1 MLKARTG
8 YSKNLDLY
16 GQGQDI
22 AYMATFGLDNP
33 KVGLAF
39 LSSKEDIAPVI
50 KGIKDTTKMPIV
62 GATSSGGIIVPDGIV
77 DGDSFGG
84 MITLND
90 ENMNIGVAC
99 HEAGKDPRKVGR
111 RVAIEAVENAKTTR
125 APSYFYMVATPSHEE
140 EYLLGI
146 QDVIGRVPMFGGSA
160 ADEEITNDWKIF
172 CNDKII
178 TDGVA
183 VVFFYTDN
191 EIDTSFTG
199 AYNETDNVGI
209 ITKVENERS
218 LIEINGKGALKQYS
232 NWIEVDAKELTGKNL
247 LKASITKPLGIKDPT
262 GNITLI
268 RYPMFSNDQGT
279 KSVMDDTI
287 ELGNKVVEKTAI
299 IQLEATQ
306 DDLIDSVQSTMKS
319 LNKKLYNESACYIL
333 FHCAGRKYAIGN
345 RLEEVYDKVVKE
357 AKGAPFIMA
366 FTYGQY
372 GYDEHS
378 SNMCGGLMLSFTAF
392 GRE

>member
-8 YSKNLDLY
+8 YSKNMDLHC
-16 GQGQDI
+16 QGIDI
-22 AYMATFGLDNP
+22 AYMSTFGLSDP
-33 KVGLAF
+33 KVGLVY
-39 LSSKEDIAPVI
+39 LSSNEEIEPVI
-50 KGIKDTTKMPIV
+50 KGIRETTKIPIV
-62 GATSSGGIIVPDGIV
+62 GTTSSGGIIVPDGIV
-77 DGDSFGG
+77 DGEYFGG

-90 ENMNIGVAC
+90 ENLTVGVAC
-99 HEAGKDPRKVGR
+99 HDKGKDPRKVGR
-111 RVAIEAVENAKTTR
+111 RVAIEAVEDAKTTR
-125 APSYFYMVATPSHEE
+125 APSYFYMVATPGQEE

-160 ADEEITNDWKIF
+160 ADEELTNDWKIF
-172 CNDKII
+172 CNNKVLD
-178 TDGVA
+178 DGVA

-191 EIDTSFTG
+191 EIDTAFTG

-209 ITKVENERS
+209 ITKVENERD
-218 LIEINGKGALKQYS
+218 LVEINNKGALKQYS
-232 NWIEVDAKELTGKNL
+232 SWIGIDPKELTGKNL
-247 LKASITKPLGIKDPT
+247 FKISVTKPLGIKDPT

-268 RYPMFSNDQGT
+268 RYPMIGNDQGT
-279 KSVMDDTI
+279 KTVMDDTI

-306 DDLIDSVQSTMKS
+306 DDLIDSVQTTMKL

-333 FHCAGRKYAIGN
+333 MHCAGRKNAIGD
-345 RLEEVYDKVVKE
+345 RLEEVYNKVLKE
-357 AKGAPFIMA
+357 TKGAPFIMA

-372 GYDEHS
+372 GYEEHS

-392 GRE
+392 GKE

>member
-8 YSKNLDLY
+8 YSKNMDLH
-16 GQGQDI
+16 GQGVDI
-22 AYMATFGLDNP
+22 AYMSTFGLNNP

-39 LSSKEDIAPVI
+39 LSSKEDISTVV
-50 KGIKDTTKMPIV
+50 KGMREITKIPIV
-62 GATSSGGIIVPDGIV
+62 GATSRGGIIVPDGIV
-77 DGDSFGG
+77 DGEYFGG
-84 MITLND
+84 MLVFND
-90 ENMNIGVAC
+90 EEMTVGVAS

-111 RVAIEAVENAKTTR
+111 RVSIEAVENAKTTR
-125 APSYFYMVATPSHEE
+125 APSYFYMVATPGYEE

-160 ADEEITNDWKIF
+160 ADEELTNDWKIF
-172 CNDKII
+172 CNDKVIK
-178 TDGVA
+178 DGVA

-191 EIDTSFTG
+191 EIDTAFTG
-199 AYNETDNVGI
+199 AYNETENVGI
-209 ITKVENERS
+209 ITKVENERT
-218 LIEINGKGALKQYS
+218 LVEINGKGALKQYS
-232 NWIEVDAKELTGKNL
+232 NWTGIDPKELTGKNL
-247 LKASITKPLGIKDPT
+247 LKASTTKPLGIKDPT

-268 RYPMFSNDQGT
+268 RYPMFSDDQGT

-306 DDLIDSVQSTMKS
+306 DDLIDSVQTTMKS
-319 LNKKLYNESACYIL
+319 VNKKMYNESACYIL
-333 FHCAGRKYAIGN
+333 LHCAGRKYAIGD
-345 RLEEVYDKVVKE
+345 RLEEVYDKIVKE
-357 AKGAPFIMA
+357 SKGAPFIMA

-378 SNMCGGLMLSFTAF
+378 SNMCGGLMLSFTVF
-392 GRE
+392 GKE

>member
-8 YSKNLDLY
+8 YSKNMDLY
-16 GQGQDI
+16 GQGVDI
-22 AYMATFGLDNP
+22 ASMSTFGLNNP
-33 KVGLAF
+33 KVSLAF
-39 LSSKEDIAPVI
+39 LSSKEDIPSVI
-50 KGIKDTTKMPIV
+50 KGIKDTTKIPIV

-77 DGDSFGG
+77 DGDYFGG
-84 MITLND
+84 MITFND
-90 ENMNIGVAC
+90 ESMTVGVAC

-111 RVAIEAVENAKTTR
+111 RVAIEAVEDAKTTR
-125 APSYFYMVATPSHEE
+125 APSYFYMVATPGQEE

-160 ADEEITNDWKIF
+160 ADEELTNDWKIF
-172 CNDKII
+172 CDNKVID
-178 TDGVA
+178 DGVA

-191 EIDTSFTG
+191 EIDTAFTG
-199 AYNETDNVGI
+199 AYNETENVGI
-209 ITKVENERS
+209 ITKVENERD
-218 LIEINGKGALKQYS
+218 LVEINGKGALKQYS
-232 NWIEVDAKELTGKNL
+232 NWIGIDPQELTGKNL
-247 LKASITKPLGIKDPT
+247 LKASITKPLGVKDPT

-268 RYPMFSNDQGT
+268 RYPMIGNDQGT
-279 KSVMDDTI
+279 KTVMDDTI

-306 DDLIDSVQSTMKS
+306 DDLINSVQTTMKDV
-319 LNKKLYNESACYIL
+319 NKKLYNESACYVL
-333 FHCAGRKYAIGN
+333 MHCAGRKIAIGD
-345 RLEEVYDKVVKE
+345 RLEEVYEKVLKE

-392 GRE
+392 GKE